1 LRDSQVKQFLE
12 KFDSQ
17 LSPPIL
23 PDTPGTYFRRIP
35 SIQRHPDNTS
45 NMAYSA
51 PSSDGS
57 FFVESEDTYPS
68 RHVNLRDA
76 AKMLA
81 RNKQE
86 MIANELS
93 RLACDEYLEDIMQH
107 VRAMEVRFNCVAVLP
122 HPSTPTNAFT
132 GRDFA

>member
-1 LRDSQVKQFLE
+1 
-12 KFDSQ
+12 
-17 LSPPIL
+17 
-23 PDTPGTYFRRIP
+23 
-35 SIQRHPDNTS
+35 
-45 NMAYSA
+45 MAYSA

-57 FFVESEDTYPS
+57 FFVESDDTYPS
-68 RHVNLRDA
+68 RVMNLRDA

-107 VRAMEVRFNCVAVLP
+107 VRHMEVRYRPRLLVRTTASRSRL
-122 HPSTPTNAFT
+122 
-132 GRDFA
+132 G